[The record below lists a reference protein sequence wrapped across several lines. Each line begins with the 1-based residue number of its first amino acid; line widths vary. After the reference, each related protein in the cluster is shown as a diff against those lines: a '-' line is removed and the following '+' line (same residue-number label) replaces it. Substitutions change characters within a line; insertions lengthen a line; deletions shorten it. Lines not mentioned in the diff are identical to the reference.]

1 MSIEKEEKSLK
12 SKEMYKITILLLKV
26 LPMTMVFAYLLMLGC
41 FYYAPEYVLIPHL
54 LGTVFAPLAFIYIT
68 SYVFRFCAFHRIFIH
83 YYAFISVLNVSDH
96 YLEPYFNDNV
106 VTLIHEGGT
115 LTFVIVAI
123 IMYIYKYKRDKYI
136 KVLGNCGS
144 TKVIE

>member
-1 MSIEKEEKSLK
+1 MSTKKEENSLK
-12 SKEMYKITILLLKV
+12 SKDLYKTTLVLLKI
-26 LPMTMVFAYLLMLGC
+26 LPMVMVIAYWLMLGC
-41 FYYAPEYVLIPHL
+41 FYYAPKYVVIPHL
-54 LGTVFAPLAFIYIT
+54 LGTVFVPLAFIYIT

-96 YLEPYFNDNV
+96 YFELYFNDDI

-115 LTFVIVAI
+115 LIFAI
-123 IMYIYKYKRDKYI
+123 IAMIMYIYKYKKEKCMEALDS
-136 KVLGNCGS
+136 CGS